1 MKNIKDETIEE
12 AGLPEQTPWESIG
25 DHPRS
30 LADLSIKDGK
40 RLDDTEG
47 SIGDIEDW
55 KGYLDAILDAQTA
68 EIIAE
73 WTFKD
78 SGALAIKVNAS
89 NGIWLSPT
97 GILAK
102 KAGVTTFAITS
113 SGDATF
119 GGSLIAGVSIESPVI
134 TGGLIRTSVSG
145 SRIELRDNSASIWP
159 DSIAIINIHGNDIGR
174 IRGGSNYAVV
184 EGAWLFPSGVDS
196 SAPCVWENPFGYRSL
211 EIWETSLRTRDIRSL
226 SGSSHNLGASTNRWA
241 AIYSDETYVRPGSS
255 NVAVGSTLATLTS
268 AISSLT
274 GIVSGI
280 NSRLTDVENNCCD

>member
-134 TGGLIRTSVSG
+134 TGGTITGALMRTSSTGGRVEVRDSDDTI
-145 SRIELRDNSASIWP
+145 RIYDT
-159 DSIAIINIHGNDIGR
+159 
-174 IRGGSNYAVV
+174 GGTNRMV
-184 EGAWLFPSGVDS
+184 
-196 SAPCVWENPFGYRSL
+196 
-211 EIWETSLRTRDIRSL
+211 L
-226 SGSSHNLGASTNRWA
+226 SG
-241 AIYSDETYVRPGSS
+241 
-255 NVAVGSTLATLTS
+255 ATLTFLAPNGTGGGQLQAGGTDQLTINVGGTLYTFYAGAGLDMISKQIYNLPSPNSTTS
-268 AISSLT
+268 AARKKYVDDNDDSLASSINSLAS
-274 GIVSGI
+274 IVSSM
-280 NSRLTDVENNCCD
+280 NTRLTWVENNCCD